1 MNLIRQ
7 FLYETIL
14 IAVVIIVC
22 PILLFLGMSSGSVA
36 QENREE
42 IAKLLSQTR
51 TIQGVSEAQLKVKK
65 ENVEKIKKSA
75 EEVDQRALEENKENF
90 DVLQVEVGIDN
101 TQQFPMFP
109 WDRTRSIELDA
120 WRAVRSAFDR
130 LKSDP
135 AFTRPPYV
143 ESIQDEYEK
152 RLARLTLIN
161 DRKRKLLAPEEG
173 EEDRRPGR
181 FGLDRRDRRS
191 EGNLELEEGKR
202 NVFVT
207 EDGQE
212 IVILTP
218 TQLETQAKREALFRY
233 ALQSA
238 RGGML
243 YIDDEAFARSRPGLD
258 LDSSDRRDRETR
270 FEGLDFQIDGDLS
283 DAPSELQGLLLWRE
297 QVRLWV
303 CKDVINAILETN
315 REHVRKM
322 AESSDLPLEQ
332 SVLTAPIKR
341 LVWIDCTG
349 EFYTGFPVDESQ
361 ERVDLDEREWGPEGP
376 PEDFFEQKST
386 PEARTITGDVSN
398 EEYDIVRYR
407 FVVVMNPGQIG
418 MLQRS
423 LAKRNYHSVLGL
435 KAEAAG
441 NNLQMPGI
449 RDRRDRRDDRTE
461 EPTLTRSDVRY
472 YGAEPVMQVTFDV
485 QLRLLT
491 EWVRGMPIAP
501 LPRIEEDANPEQ
513 VLFQPE
519 APPLVPWRVF
529 NPPDIEY
536 ALREVDRKR
545 VEIHRK
551 QEGIADPEEDR
562 RR

>member
-14 IAVVIIVC
+14 IAIVVIVC
-22 PILLFLGMSSGSVA
+22 PVLLLVGMSSGSVA

-42 IAKLLSQTR
+42 IATLFNQAR
-51 TIQGVSEAQLKVKK
+51 TVQGVSEAQLKVKK

-75 EEVDQRALEENKENF
+75 KEVDDRALEENRENF
-90 DVLQVEVGIDN
+90 DVLQVEVGVDN

-130 LKSDP
+130 IKSDP

-143 ESIQDEYEK
+143 EFIQDEYEK

-161 DRKRKLLAPEEG
+161 DRKRALLAPEE
-173 EEDRRPGR
+173 EDEGRRPGR
-181 FGLDRRDRRS
+181 FGPDRSGRRS
-191 EGNLELEEGKR
+191 GGDLELEEGKE

-218 TQLETQAKREALFRY
+218 TQLETRAKREALFRY

-243 YIDDEAFARSRPGLD
+243 YIDDEAFSRNRPGLD
-258 LDSSDRRDRETR
+258 LGSDRRDRDTR
-270 FEGLDFQIDGDLS
+270 YEGFDFQLGEDPS
-283 DAPSELQGLLLWRE
+283 DAPSELQGMLLWRE

-303 CKDVINAILETN
+303 CKDVVNAILETN
-315 REHVRKM
+315 RDHVRKM
-322 AESSDLPLEQ
+322 AQSSDLPIEQ

-349 EFYTGFPVDESQ
+349 EFYTGFPVDETR
-361 ERVDLDEREWGPEGP
+361 ERVIDERDWGPEGP
-376 PEDFFEQKST
+376 PEDFFEQT
-386 PEARTITGDVSN
+386 TMPEARTITGDVSN
-398 EEYDIVRYR
+398 KEYDIVRYR

-418 MLQRS
+418 MLQRN
-423 LAKRNYHSVLGL
+423 LARRNYHSVLGL
-435 KAEAAG
+435 KAEAAE
-441 NNLQMPGI
+441 NSLQMPGV
-449 RDRRDRRDDRTE
+449 RDRRNRRDERTQ

-491 EWVRGMPIAP
+491 EWVRGMPIDP
-501 LPRIEEDANPEQ
+501 LPRVEEDDNPEQ
-513 VLFQPE
+513 VLFQPD
-519 APPLVPWRVF
+519 AQPLVPWRVL
-529 NPPDIEY
+529 NAPDIDY
-536 ALREVDRKR
+536 ALREVDQKR

-551 QEGIADPEEDR
+551 QEGIADPEEEGR
-562 RR
+562 R